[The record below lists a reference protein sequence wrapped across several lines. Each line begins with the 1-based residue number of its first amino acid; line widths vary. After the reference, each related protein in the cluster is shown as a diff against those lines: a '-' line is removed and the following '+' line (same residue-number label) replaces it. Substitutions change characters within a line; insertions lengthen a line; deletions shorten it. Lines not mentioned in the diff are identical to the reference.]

1 MIIFIAIVLYVNQ
14 DIFYQ
19 HRLNFN
25 EVSFIFHNEQSNRSI
40 NMRVYIKIVQLE
52 I

>member
-1 MIIFIAIVLYVNQ
+1 MIIFIAHVPHINQ

-19 HRLNFN
+19 HRLSFN
-25 EVSFIFHNEQSNRSI
+25 EVSFIFHNEQSNRSV

>member
-1 MIIFIAIVLYVNQ
+1 MIIFIAHVPHINQ

-25 EVSFIFHNEQSNRSI
+25 EVSFIFHNEQSNY
-40 NMRVYIKIVQLE
+40 MKIVQLE

>member
-1 MIIFIAIVLYVNQ
+1 MIIFILIVPYINQ
-14 DIFYQ
+14 HIFYQ

-25 EVSFIFHNEQSNRSI
+25 EVSFIFHNEQSI
-40 NMRVYIKIVQLE
+40 VMRVYIKIVQLE

>member
-1 MIIFIAIVLYVNQ
+1 MIIFILIVPYINQ
-14 DIFYQ
+14 HIFYQ

-25 EVSFIFHNEQSNRSI
+25 KVSFIFHNEQSNRS
-40 NMRVYIKIVQLE
+40 MRVYIKIVQLE

>member
-1 MIIFIAIVLYVNQ
+1 MIILIAIVPYINP

-25 EVSFIFHNEQSNRSI
+25 EVSFLFQNEQSNRSI
-40 NMRVYIKIVQLE
+40 VMRVNIKIVQLE

>member
-1 MIIFIAIVLYVNQ
+1 MIIFILIVPYINQ
-14 DIFYQ
+14 HIFYQ

-40 NMRVYIKIVQLE
+40 VIRVYIKIVQLE

>member
-1 MIIFIAIVLYVNQ
+1 MIIFIAIVSYINQ

-25 EVSFIFHNEQSNRSI
+25 EVSFIFHYEQSNRS
-40 NMRVYIKIVQLE
+40 MRLYMKIVQLE